1 MRPILF
7 GLLWCLVLLSSCSRQ
22 NLTATNET
30 SASPQGGTT
39 IGGNIRL
46 ENDRD
51 LVCGMPLTSGVGDTA
66 RYEGKVFGFCSK
78 GCKDKFAKNPTK
90 YIAAK

>member
-22 NLTATNET
+22 DLTSTKET
-30 SASPQGGTT
+30 STASQGVTT
-39 IGGNIRL
+39 IHINIRL
-46 ENDRD
+46 DNDRD
-51 LVCGMPLTSGVGDTA
+51 LVCGMSLTSSVGDTA
-66 RYEGKVFGFCSK
+66 HYKDKVFGFCSK
-78 GCKDKFAKNPTK
+78 GCKDKFSTNPSK